1 MSHVT
6 HTSTI
11 MQASMCFLLTL
22 LRQLTSAQFVSD
34 VVALIWRETAAMRL
48 VFNEMKAYQSGMF
61 TERPESSPSQIVVPA
76 SQRVQRVLY
85 EVSKHLER
93 S

>member
-1 MSHVT
+1 
-6 HTSTI
+6 
-11 MQASMCFLLTL
+11 MQ
-22 LRQLTSAQFVSD
+22 
-34 VVALIWRETAAMRL
+34 L
-48 VFNEMKAYQSGMF
+48 VFNEMSAEYSGIF

-76 SQRVQRVLY
+76 SPRVQRVLY